1 MPVVNTLVEVW
12 LAYHCTVC
20 PDEHTALKFTTPL
33 PHTAPSCTLDE
44 LGAGRLG
51 FTTPVTSRREPV
63 EVIQFVVLSLQP
75 T

>member
-33 PHTAPSCTLDE
+33 PHTTPFVTLLE
-44 LGAGRLG
+44 LGALGIG
-51 FTTPVTSRREPV
+51 FTV
-63 EVIQFVVLSLQP
+63 P
-75 T
+75 TTA